1 LRHFTDVLKWQ
12 QCPLNSRIERA
23 LLVAELDKMVAK
35 KSAEP
40 SPESIARANRQRSA
54 AEEAA
59 RAMADVEQRAIAVRK
74 NMERLRALREAS
86 EAEGARTH
94 VAVPAAR
101 KKKRKEAFSR

>member
-1 LRHFTDVLKWQ
+1 
-12 QCPLNSRIERA
+12 
-23 LLVAELDKMVAK
+23 MVAK

-59 RAMADVEQRAIAVRK
+59 RAMADVEQKAIAVRK
-74 NMERLRALREAS
+74 NMERLRALREAR
-86 EAEGARTH
+86 EAEGVR
-94 VAVPAAR
+94 VAVPAAT